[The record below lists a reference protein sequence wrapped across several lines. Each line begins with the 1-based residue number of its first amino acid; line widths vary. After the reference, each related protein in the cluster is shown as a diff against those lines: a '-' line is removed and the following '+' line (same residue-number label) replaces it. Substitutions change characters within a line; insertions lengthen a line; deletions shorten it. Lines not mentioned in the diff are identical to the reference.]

1 MVDSSGLRRGQQT
14 ANALF
19 GNQASVLV
27 GDFLYSRAFQMMVE
41 LKELRILDVLA
52 NATNTIAEGE
62 VLQLMN
68 CNNPDTNEAD
78 YMEVI
83 YRKTAKLFEAGTR
96 IGAILAAQDETM
108 EQALVSYGRHLGQAF
123 QLVDDALDYDATPEE
138 FGKNIGD
145 DLAEGKPTLPLI
157 YAMAHGSAAERHM
170 IREAIETGG
179 TRNLTSIQLAIETSG
194 GLRYTAER
202 AREEVDIAI
211 SALAPLP
218 PSKFRDGLIEPRPVR
233 HPPPLLGRASTL
245 RGRVPISTT
254 ASGGDVAVEIG
265 TRPRFVSSC
274 ARRLRGGAAAPASR
288 AADSFLPLGV
298 RHAVDELARRVQ
310 VDLEA
315 ALAGRLDEPLAQ
327 AVAAEP
333 RESHELDVLHVL
345 ALVEVTKQTAE
356 HRRLELGLLA
366 LAESARV
373 IRVLLPLMCSSL
385 RSPACAALITR
396 CRRPAPPR

>member
-1 MVDSSGLRRGQQT
+1 M
-14 ANALF
+14 F

-41 LKELRILDVLA
+41 LKELEVLDVLA

-68 CNNPDTNEAD
+68 CNNPDISEAD

-96 IGAILAAQDETM
+96 IGAISSGQDEAI

-202 AREEVDIAI
+202 AREEVEIAI
-211 SALAPLP
+211 KALAPLP
-218 PSKFRDGLIEPRPVR
+218 PSKYPR
-233 HPPPLLGRASTL
+233 RARSSSRSSRSTGVSKL
-245 RGRVPISTT
+245 GRVPISTT
-254 ASGGDVAVEIG
+254 ACLVARSLVEIG
-265 TRPRFVSSC
+265 TRPRFISSC
-274 ARRLRGGAAAPASR
+274 ARQLRGARAVPPSP
-288 AADSFLPLGV
+288 AADSAPSN
-298 RHAVDELARRVQ
+298 RR
-310 VDLEA
+310 
-315 ALAGRLDEPLAQ
+315 
-327 AVAAEP
+327 
-333 RESHELDVLHVL
+333 
-345 ALVEVTKQTAE
+345 TA
-356 HRRLELGLLA
+356 
-366 LAESARV
+366 
-373 IRVLLPLMCSSL
+373 
-385 RSPACAALITR
+385 
-396 CRRPAPPR
+396 CRRSSREPCRRRPRGPAPPRPRRATC

>member
-1 MVDSSGLRRGQQT
+1 
-14 ANALF
+14 
-19 GNQASVLV
+19 VLV

-68 CNNPDTNEAD
+68 CNNPDISEAD

-96 IGAILAAQDETM
+96 IGAILTQQPDDL

-170 IREAIETGG
+170 IREAVETGG

-202 AREEVDIAI
+202 AREEVEVAI
-211 SALAPLP
+211 KALAPLP
-218 PSKFRDGLIEPRPVR
+218 ASKFREGLI
-233 HPPPLLGRASTL
+233 
-245 RGRVPISTT
+245 
-254 ASGGDVAVEIG
+254 D
-265 TRPRFVSSC
+265 
-274 ARRLRGGAAAPASR
+274 
-288 AADSFLPLGV
+288 
-298 RHAVDELARRVQ
+298 
-310 VDLEA
+310 
-315 ALAGRLDEPLAQ
+315 LAQ
-327 AVAAEP
+327 FAI
-333 RESHELDVLHVL
+333 
-345 ALVEVTKQTAE
+345 
-356 HRRLELGLLA
+356 HRRF
-366 LAESARV
+366 
-373 IRVLLPLMCSSL
+373 
-385 RSPACAALITR
+385 
-396 CRRPAPPR
+396 

>member
-1 MVDSSGLRRGQQT
+1 MSLAKTYASEPSLDALRALVGDDWGDVNRTIVRRLGSDVALVNQVAHHIIHHGGKRLRPLAVLLAARACGGSDQDHVVAAAIIEFIHTATLLHDDVVDGSGLRRGQET
-14 ANALF
+14 ANAVF

-41 LKELRILDVLA
+41 LKEMRILDVMA

-68 CNNPDTNEAD
+68 CNNPDISEAD

-96 IGAILAAQDETM
+96 IGAILTRQSEAT

-157 YAMAHGSAAERHM
+157 YALAHGSAAERHM

-202 AREEVDIAI
+202 ARQEVEIAI
-211 SALAPLP
+211 KALAPLP
-218 PSKFRDGLIEPRPVR
+218 ASKFRDGL
-233 HPPPLLGRASTL
+233 
-245 RGRVPISTT
+245 
-254 ASGGDVAVEIG
+254 
-265 TRPRFVSSC
+265 
-274 ARRLRGGAAAPASR
+274 
-288 AADSFLPLGV
+288 
-298 RHAVDELARRVQ
+298 
-310 VDLEA
+310 VDL
-315 ALAGRLDEPLAQ
+315 AQ
-327 AVAAEP
+327 FAI
-333 RESHELDVLHVL
+333 
-345 ALVEVTKQTAE
+345 
-356 HRRLELGLLA
+356 HRRF
-366 LAESARV
+366 
-373 IRVLLPLMCSSL
+373 
-385 RSPACAALITR
+385 
-396 CRRPAPPR
+396 

>member
-1 MVDSSGLRRGQQT
+1 MAGRVDRTRPGATGVQFEAMSLAETLPPAPSLDAMRATVAEDWTEVNKTIVRRLGSDVALVNQVAHHIIHNGGKRLRPLAVLLAARACGCRNGEHVAAAAIIEFIHTATLLHDDVVDGSGLRRGQQT

-68 CNNPDTNEAD
+68 CNNPDTSEAD

-96 IGAILAAQDETM
+96 LGAILAGHDDTL

-202 AREEVDIAI
+202 AREEVEVAI
-211 SALAPLP
+211 RALAPLP
-218 PSKFRDGLIEPRPVR
+218 PSKYRD
-233 HPPPLLGRASTL
+233 
-245 RGRVPISTT
+245 
-254 ASGGDVAVEIG
+254 
-265 TRPRFVSSC
+265 
-274 ARRLRGGAAAPASR
+274 
-288 AADSFLPLGV
+288 
-298 RHAVDELARRVQ
+298 
-310 VDLEA
+310 
-315 ALAGRLDEPLAQ
+315 
-327 AVAAEP
+327 
-333 RESHELDVLHVL
+333 
-345 ALVEVTKQTAE
+345 ALVELAQFAI
-356 HRRLELGLLA
+356 RR
-366 LAESARV
+366 RY
-373 IRVLLPLMCSSL
+373 
-385 RSPACAALITR
+385 
-396 CRRPAPPR
+396 

>member
-1 MVDSSGLRRGQQT
+1 MSLAETLPPVPSLDALRATVGEDWADVNRTIVRRLGSDVALVNQVAHHIIHNGGKRLRPLAVLLAARACGCRGPAPVSSAAIIEFIHTATLLHDDVVDSSGLRRGRQT

-41 LKELRILDVLA
+41 LEDLRVLDVLA

-68 CNNPDTNEAD
+68 CNNPDTTEAD

-83 YRKTAKLFEAGTR
+83 YRKTAKLFEAGAR
-96 IGAILAAQDETM
+96 IGALLAGQNGAL

-123 QLVDDALDYDATPEE
+123 QLVDDALDYDASPEE

-145 DLAEGKPTLPLI
+145 DLGEGKPTLPLI

-202 AREEVDIAI
+202 ARREVEIAI
-211 SALAPLP
+211 EAL
-218 PSKFRDGLIEPRPVR
+218 
-233 HPPPLLGRASTL
+233 T
-245 RGRVPISTT
+245 PI
-254 ASGGDVAVEIG
+254 
-265 TRPRFVSSC
+265 
-274 ARRLRGGAAAPASR
+274 PASMYR
-288 AADSFLPLGV
+288 D
-298 RHAVDELARRVQ
+298 
-310 VDLEA
+310 
-315 ALAGRLDEPLAQ
+315 
-327 AVAAEP
+327 
-333 RESHELDVLHVL
+333 
-345 ALVEVTKQTAE
+345 ALVELAQFAI
-356 HRRLELGLLA
+356 RR
-366 LAESARV
+366 RY
-373 IRVLLPLMCSSL
+373 
-385 RSPACAALITR
+385 
-396 CRRPAPPR
+396 